1 MFVVNMDDVLTLSES
16 SDIGMINMYQS
27 FVRQSC
33 DPTGNPFNSNSNNHS
48 KLNRDMGYIS
58 SVSDAKDIL
67 EKIFKK
73 S

>member
-1 MFVVNMDDVLTLSES
+1 MEDVLTLSES
-16 SDIGMINMYQS
+16 SDVGMINMYQS
-27 FVRQSC
+27 FVRQSST
-33 DPTGNPFNSNSNNHS
+33 PTGNPFSTNNNHS